1 MKRHW
6 ISTLIAMLFVT
17 LAVTGVMGFFFPFNL
32 LTVSVHALVGFVF
45 IAAVGLHIRG
55 HYHQLRRYFTKRS
68 AAVLF
73 LFVVALI
80 TVILWQPRAVTA
92 IIGLSDNLGP
102 DPSRFELDGQRML
115 YRYDPA
121 PHYRMLLEVMG
132 GSAYD
137 AQDPPFVAIW
147 IENRSGYHI
156 KSLYHSERDG
166 YEAQLAYWHYKRSEY
181 LKYKAEHEAKSEAEK
196 QAEEDELDALS
207 SATENDSFD
216 PADYIV
222 PRDPEREVPYRV
234 LIEINQPGDGN
245 DHHADQPALV
255 YSVEVDNLDPR
266 TFQVLEIVGYPQA
279 EEGEDGEME
288 WSLYYA
294 DETMTT
300 ARDLLDSALLRIAR
314 EQKVEPGLASGV
326 GDE

>member
-17 LAVTGVMGFFFPFNL
+17 LAVTGVMGFFLPFNI
-32 LTVSVHALVGFVF
+32 LTVSVHAFVGFVF
-45 IAAVGLHIRG
+45 IASIGFHIKNNWRALK
-55 HYHQLRRYFTKRS
+55 YYFTKRS
-68 AAVLF
+68 AAVLA

-80 TVILWQPRAVTA
+80 TVILLQPAPVIA
-92 IIGLSDNLGP
+92 ILGLSTNLGP

-121 PHYRMLLEVMG
+121 PHYGMLLEVMG

-137 AQDPPFVAIW
+137 AADPPHLAIW

-156 KSLYHSERDG
+156 KSLYHTDREG
-166 YEAQLAYWHYKRSEY
+166 YESELPYWHYKRSEY
-181 LKYKAEHEAKSEAEK
+181 LKYKREHEAKS
-196 QAEEDELDALS
+196 QAEQQEDLDAIS

-222 PRDPEREVPYRV
+222 PKDPERDAPYRV
-234 LIEINQPGDGN
+234 MIEINQLGDAN
-245 DHHADQPALV
+245 DDYADQPSLV
-255 YSVEVDNLDPR
+255 YSVEVDNRDPR
-266 TFQVLEIVGYPQA
+266 AFQVLEIVGYPKA
-279 EEGEDGEME
+279 EQDDKETV
-288 WSLYYA
+288 WSLYFV
-294 DETMTT
+294 DETITT

-314 EQKVEPGLASGV
+314 GNN
-326 GDE
+326 